1 MKKKYSK
8 PEINLVSL
16 DKDIV
21 MFMVSDPN
29 QYQHQHRHGHGHNV
43 QGDNV
48 RENAFGGSSPFPD
61 SPQY

>member
-1 MKKKYSK
+1 MKKKYCK
-8 PEINLVSL
+8 PEINSLSL

-29 QYQHQHRHGHGHNV
+29 HHHHHHGHGHNV

-48 RENAFGGSSPFPD
+48 RDKAFGGHSPFPD
-61 SPQY
+61 EPQY